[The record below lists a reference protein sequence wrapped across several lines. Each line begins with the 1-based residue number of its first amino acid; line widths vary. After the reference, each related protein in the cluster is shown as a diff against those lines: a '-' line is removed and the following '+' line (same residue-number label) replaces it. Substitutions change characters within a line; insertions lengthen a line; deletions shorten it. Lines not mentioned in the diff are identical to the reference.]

1 MSLSILLSPARS
13 ATYTC
18 WICRAE
24 AAFVA
29 KGEESA
35 AGYTLIVEPAGIA
48 VGIVFADLHE
58 DAFDAAGSA
67 GRCEFWGRI
76 LLL

>member
-13 ATYTC
+13 TAYTC
-18 WICRAE
+18 WIYRAK
-24 AAFVA
+24 AASVA

-35 AGYTLIVEPAGIA
+35 AGYTLIVGPAGIA

-58 DAFDAAGSA
+58 DTFDAAGSA
-67 GRCEFWGRI
+67 GRGEFWGRI